1 MDNMV
6 EMFPDKSANEDDNP
20 ARLRRQLIEAQEQ
33 IKRLNHTI
41 DNYKQELNTVQIGC
55 KLLIILFTVI

>member
-1 MDNMV
+1 MV
-6 EMFPDKSANEDDNP
+6 GAFPDNKSANEDDNP